1 MSSRIKNLIQEFGFT
16 DGSQYY
22 IRLKLHILGWFTSS
36 KKKIHFFL
44 RNNKTDAGIFKQV
57 FIDKQYEIPIHFE
70 PQTIIDA
77 GANIGLAALYFA
89 GKFPHAKIVALEPD
103 TENFELAKKN
113 TQNNSR
119 IIMLQKGVWDKETYL
134 EIVDDTVSKD
144 AFMVKE
150 SKERTDNRIEAITLD
165 AIMQQQGWQGI
176 DILKIDIEGA
186 EKEVFSGNYQNW
198 LPYTRIIFVE
208 VHDGMKKGASKAVFN
223 AISKYNFSFSMKH
236 ENLIFINEDL

>member
-1 MSSRIKNLIQEFGFT
+1 
-16 DGSQYY
+16 
-22 IRLKLHILGWFTSS
+22 
-36 KKKIHFFL
+36 
-44 RNNKTDAGIFKQV
+44 
-57 FIDKQYEIPIHFE
+57 
-70 PQTIIDA
+70 
-77 GANIGLAALYFA
+77 
-89 GKFPHAKIVALEPD
+89 
-103 TENFELAKKN
+103 
-113 TQNNSR
+113 
-119 IIMLQKGVWDKETYL
+119 MLQKGVWDKETYL